1 MADRDEIVA
10 QFVEL
15 TQAPP
20 ENARAILE
28 SSNWQLQEA
37 LDLFYAA
44 PEDAGAPRPRP
55 AAAQAQD
62 MEEDDWEAPQTL
74 RKATPPPTGASA
86 GLGRT
91 LGGASVGEPAERAIQ
106 PAVQPPRR
114 RGMMTLGDIGRSTA
128 PGRGGSPGDDSDE
141 EGGQDMFAGGEKSGL
156 AVENPN
162 KPGQRGL
169 DSVRNILKQAQEYA
183 SGASIYLDL
192 LLTFYGSRGS
202 RARQQQ
208 PDDDDED
215 EAPPSRFTGRG
226 MTLGSDDAPSQVVED
241 PTADTL
247 RPPPKVT
254 RNLYFWRDGF
264 SVEDGPLLRYD
275 DPAHQET
282 LRGIEA
288 GRAPLHLMGV
298 LPGQP
303 TDVNVHRKMDE
314 DYVQPKKKF
323 VPFGGAGQRLGAPTP
338 GFDSASASSSTSA
351 AVTAPAQP
359 APQTVTVDSSAPTT
373 SVQIRLG
380 DGTRL
385 VSRFNHTHTVGDIY
399 AFVNASNTA
408 SRSRNYVLQT
418 TFPPKELKEMDQV
431 LKDAGLLNAVVVQK
445 WT

>member
-1 MADRDEIVA
+1 MADHDGLVA

-28 SSNWQLQEA
+28 SSNWQLQDA
-37 LDLFYAA
+37 LELFYAA
-44 PEDAGAPRPRP
+44 PEIAAASTSRPVP
-55 AAAQAQD
+55 AQAQD

-74 RKATPPPTGASA
+74 RKATPPPSGASTGA
-86 GLGRT
+86 GRT
-91 LGGASVGEPAERAIQ
+91 LGGASVGEPEERPVQA
-106 PAVQPPRR
+106 AVQPPRR
-114 RGMMTLGDIGRSTA
+114 RGMMTLGDIGRSAA
-128 PGRGGSPGDDSDE
+128 PGQGQNQGDDSDE

-162 KPGQRGL
+162 KQGQRGL
-169 DSVRNILKQAQEYA
+169 DSVRNILKQAQE
-183 SGASIYLDL
+183 
-192 LLTFYGSRGS
+192 GS

-208 PDDDDED
+208 QDDDDED
-215 EAPPSRFTGRG
+215 EPPVSRFTGRG
-226 MTLGSDDAPSQVVED
+226 MTLGSDDAPSQVVDD
-241 PTADTL
+241 PIADVL

-264 SVEDGPLLRYD
+264 SVEDGPLLRYEE
-275 DPAHQET
+275 HQDT

-314 DYVQPKKKF
+314 DYVPPKKKF
-323 VPFGGAGQRLGAPTP
+323 VPFSGSGQRLGAPTP
-338 GFDSASASSSTSA
+338 GFDGTSSSSPSTSAA

-359 APQTVTVDSSAPTT
+359 APQTVTVDASAPTT
-373 SVQIRLG
+373 NLQIRLG

-418 TFPPKELKEMDQV
+418 TFPPKELKEMDQI

>member
-44 PEDAGAPRPRP
+44 PEDAGAPRSRP
-55 AAAQAQD
+55 VAAQAQD
-62 MEEDDWEAPQTL
+62 MEEDDWEAPQAL

-91 LGGASVGEPAERAIQ
+91 LGGEAVGEPVERPTQAT
-106 PAVQPPRR
+106 VQPPRR
-114 RGMMTLGDIGRSTA
+114 RGMMTLGDIGRSAA
-128 PGRGGSPGDDSDE
+128 PGHGNSPGDDSDE

-169 DSVRNILKQAQEYA
+169 DSVRNILKQAQE
-183 SGASIYLDL
+183 
-192 LLTFYGSRGS
+192 GS

-208 PDDDDED
+208 QDDDDED
-215 EAPPSRFTGRG
+215 EAPASRFTGRG

-241 PTADTL
+241 PTADIL
-247 RPPPKVT
+247 RAPPKVT

-314 DYVQPKKKF
+314 DYVPPKKKF
-323 VPFGGAGQRLGAPTP
+323 VPFGGSGQRLGAPTP
-338 GFDSASASSSTSA
+338 GFDSAPASSSASA
-351 AVTAPAQP
+351 AVTAPVQP

-418 TFPPKELKEMDQV
+418 TFPPKELKEMDQI

>member
-10 QFVEL
+10 RFVEL

-28 SSNWQLQEA
+28 SSNWQLEEA
-37 LDLFYAA
+37 LNLFYAA
-44 PEDAGAPRPRP
+44 PEDAGASAPRP
-55 AAAQAQD
+55 AAAQAGD

-74 RKATPPPTGASA
+74 RKATPPPTGAST
-86 GLGRT
+86 GVGRT
-91 LGGASVGEPAERAIQ
+91 LGGATVGDPVEAPAQ
-106 PAVQPPRR
+106 PAIQPPRR
-114 RGMMTLGDIGRSTA
+114 RGGMMTLGDIGRGAA
-128 PGRGGSPGDDSDE
+128 PGHGHSHGDDSDE

-162 KPGQRGL
+162 RPGQRGGL
-169 DSVRNILKQAQEYA
+169 DSVRNILKQAQE
-183 SGASIYLDL
+183 
-192 LLTFYGSRGS
+192 GS

-208 PDDDDED
+208 QDDDDED
-215 EAPPSRFTGRG
+215 EAPVSRFTGRG
-226 MTLGSDDAPSQVVED
+226 QTLGSDDVPSQMIED
-241 PTADTL
+241 PSAEI
-247 RPPPKVT
+247 RRAPPKVT

-288 GRAPLHLMGV
+288 GRAPLHLMNV

-314 DYVQPKKKF
+314 DYVAPKKKF
-323 VPFGGAGQRLGAPTP
+323 VAFGGSGQRLGAPTP
-338 GFDSASASSSTSA
+338 GFDSAPASSSTSA
-351 AVTAPAQP
+351 APTAPTAPAQP
-359 APQTVTVDSSAPTT
+359 APQTVSIDSSAPTT
-373 SVQIRLG
+373 SLQIRLG

-385 VSRFNHTHTVGDIY
+385 VSRFNHTHTVSDIY

-418 TFPPKELKEMDQV
+418 TFPPKELKEMEQS

>member
-1 MADRDEIVA
+1 MADRDAIVA

-44 PEDAGAPRPRP
+44 PEDAGASTSRPV
-55 AAAQAQD
+55 AAQIQD
-62 MEEDDWEAPQTL
+62 AEEDDWEAPQSL
-74 RKATPPPTGASA
+74 RKATPPPTGAST
-86 GLGRT
+86 GVGRT
-91 LGGASVGEPAERAIQ
+91 LGGASVGEPVERSAQ
-106 PAVQPPRR
+106 GAVQPPRR
-114 RGMMTLGDIGRSTA
+114 RGMMTLGDIGRPAA
-128 PGRGGSPGDDSDE
+128 PGHGHSPGDDSDE

-156 AVENPN
+156 AIENPN

-169 DSVRNILKQAQEYA
+169 DSVRNILKQAQE
-183 SGASIYLDL
+183 
-192 LLTFYGSRGS
+192 GS

-208 PDDDDED
+208 QDDGDED
-215 EAPPSRFTGRG
+215 EGPASRFTGRG
-226 MTLGSDDAPSQVVED
+226 VTLGSDDAPSQVVED
-241 PTADTL
+241 PIAEIL
-247 RPPPKVT
+247 KPPPKVT

-314 DYVQPKKKF
+314 DYVPPKKKF
-323 VPFGGAGQRLGAPTP
+323 VPFSGSGQRLGAPTP
-338 GFDSASASSSTSA
+338 GFDSAPASSSTSA
-351 AVTAPAQP
+351 AATAPAQP
-359 APQTVTVDSSAPTT
+359 APQTVTIDPSAPTT
-373 SVQIRLG
+373 GLQIRLG

-418 TFPPKELKEMDQV
+418 TFPPKELKEMDQI

>member
-1 MADRDEIVA
+1 MADHDGLVA

-44 PEDAGAPRPRP
+44 PEDAGAPTSRP
-55 AAAQAQD
+55 AATQD
-62 MEEDDWEAPQTL
+62 QDLEEDDWEAPQTL
-74 RKATPPPTGASA
+74 RRATPPPTGASA
-86 GLGRT
+86 GVGRT
-91 LGGASVGEPAERAIQ
+91 LGGTAVGEPVERPTQAT
-106 PAVQPPRR
+106 VQPPRR
-114 RGMMTLGDIGRSTA
+114 RGGMMTLGDIGRSAA
-128 PGRGGSPGDDSDE
+128 PGHGHSQGDDSDE

-169 DSVRNILKQAQEYA
+169 DSVRNILKQAQE
-183 SGASIYLDL
+183 
-192 LLTFYGSRGS
+192 GS

-208 PDDDDED
+208 PEDEEED
-215 EAPPSRFTGRG
+215 EAPASRFTGRG

-241 PTADTL
+241 PLANIM
-247 RPPPKVT
+247 RAPPKVT

-314 DYVQPKKKF
+314 DYVPPKQKF
-323 VPFGGAGQRLGAPTP
+323 VAFSGSGQRLGAPTP
-338 GFDSASASSSTSA
+338 GFDSAPASSSASA
-351 AVTAPAQP
+351 AASAPAQP
-359 APQTVTVDSSAPTT
+359 APQTVTLDSSAPTT

-418 TFPPKELKEMDQV
+418 TFPPKELKDMDQI